1 MTIDAGDQ
9 PAAITWHGESWVGP
23 EFGGGAVRRQL
34 VRALEADYG
43 FRIAVREHLVGP
55 DARVGLGIVDQT
67 GIAVCL
73 MRITVDALDVRGA
86 ATVAVRVHAELVLA
100 SRAANR
106 RPIDFTIAAFDGPVI
121 IAVVVNS
128 AMPVE

>member
-1 MTIDAGDQ
+1 MSRIIACIVAL
-9 PAAITWHGESWVGP
+9 PWVGP

-43 FRIAVREHLVGP
+43 FRVAVREHLVGP

-106 RPIDFTIAAFDGPVI
+106 RPCEKDVQIDHSCSRNVPKLR
-121 IAVVVNS
+121 S
-128 AMPVE
+128 K